1 MKYMERMAK
10 INCGLEME
18 LGITGTLTFAWICL
32 VLFVWLFVCL
42 VGWLV
47 PLKTKT
53 D

>member
-32 VLFVWLFVCL
+32 FVDVLL
-42 VGWLV
+42 
-47 PLKTKT
+47 
-53 D
+53 